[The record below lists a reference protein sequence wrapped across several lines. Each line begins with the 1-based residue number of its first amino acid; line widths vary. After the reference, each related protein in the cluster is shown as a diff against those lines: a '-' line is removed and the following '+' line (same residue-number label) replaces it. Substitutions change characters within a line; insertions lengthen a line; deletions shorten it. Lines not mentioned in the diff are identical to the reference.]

1 MEEPASARL
10 FDACAHVHDPRSA
23 NARHRLF
30 DIFVIALCAVISG
43 AEGWEDMEEYG
54 QAQAEWFQQFL
65 ELPHGIPSHDT
76 FRRVLSRLK
85 PDEQTQCFVSWTEA
99 LHESLDGEIVALDG
113 KTLRRSFDHAASKG
127 AIHMVSAWA
136 NAHRLIVGQRKVDDK
151 SNEITALP
159 KLLRMLEL
167 EGAIVTI
174 DAMGCQKEVAKTM
187 TEQGADY
194 VLALKDNHPTL
205 HGEVQ
210 LLFEDVK
217 AERLDDITSER
228 HTTIDA
234 DHGRLETRHYWITS
248 DIECFGVKG
257 SWANITSVGLVESH
271 REVGGEVSIEQRLFL
286 TSLPCDAV
294 RFAQAVREHWG
305 VENALHWVLEV
316 SFREDD
322 CRIRQGHGAQN
333 MAVLRHMALNL
344 LRQEGG
350 HKRGIKARRKR
361 AGWDRDYLFKVLT
374 GYAKCAYPACP
385 MRTARIA
392 QPYLRKTTEKK

>member
-1 MEEPASARL
+1 MPMEDPASARL
-10 FDACAHVHDPRSA
+10 FDYFAHVSDPRSS

-54 QAQAEWFQQFL
+54 QVQAEWFRQFL
-65 ELPHGIPSHDT
+65 ALPHGIPSHDT

-85 PDEQTQCFVSWTEA
+85 PDELTQCFVRWTEA
-99 LHESLDGEIVALDG
+99 LRESIDGDIVAIDG

-136 NAHRLIVGQRKVDDK
+136 NANRLVLGQLKVDDK
-151 SNEITALP
+151 SNEITAIP
-159 KLLRMLEL
+159 QLLRMLEI

-174 DAMGCQKEVAKTM
+174 DAMGCQKEIAKTI

-210 LLFEDVK
+210 LFFEDVK
-217 AERLDDITSER
+217 ADRFDHITAER

-248 DIECFGVKG
+248 DIECLGVRG
-257 SWANITSVGLVESH
+257 SWANIASVGLVESH
-271 REVGGEVSIEQRLFL
+271 REVSGEVSIEQRFFL
-286 TSLPCDAV
+286 TSLPGDAV
-294 RFAQAVREHWG
+294 RFAQAVRQHWG
-305 VENALHWVLEV
+305 VENALHWVLDV

-344 LRQEGG
+344 LRREPG

-361 AGWDRDYLFKVLT
+361 AGWDRDYLFQVLT
-374 GYAKCAYPACP
+374 G
-385 MRTARIA
+385 
-392 QPYLRKTTEKK
+392 

>member
-1 MEEPASARL
+1 MEDPASARL
-10 FDACAHVHDPRSA
+10 FDSFAYVSDPRSS

-43 AEGWEDMEEYG
+43 AEGWEDIEEYG
-54 QAQAEWFQQFL
+54 QAQAEGFQQFL
-65 ELPHGIPSHDT
+65 ALPHGIPSHDT

-85 PDEQTQCFVSWTEA
+85 PDELTQCFVSWTET
-99 LHESLDGEIVALDG
+99 LHESLGGDIVAIDG
-113 KTLRRSFDHAASKG
+113 KTLRRSFDQAASKG

-136 NAHRLIVGQRKVDDK
+136 NAHRLVLGQLKVDDK
-151 SNEITALP
+151 SNEITAIP
-159 KLLRMLEL
+159 MLLRMVEL

-174 DAMGCQKEVAKTM
+174 DAMGCQKEIAKTIIA
-187 TEQGADY
+187 QGADY

-210 LLFEDVK
+210 LFFEDVK
-217 AERLDDITSER
+217 AERFDHITSER
-228 HTTIDA
+228 HTTTDA

-248 DIECFGVKG
+248 DIECLGVKG
-257 SWANITSVGLVESH
+257 SWAKITRVGLVESH
-271 REVGGEVSIEQRLFL
+271 REVGGAVSIEQRFFL
-286 TSLPCDAV
+286 TSLPGDAV

-305 VENALHWVLEV
+305 VENALHWVLDV

-322 CRIRQGHGAQN
+322 CRIRQGNGAQN

-344 LRQEGG
+344 LQRESG

-361 AGWDRDYLFKVLT
+361 AGWDRDYLFQVLS
-374 GYAKCAYPACP
+374 G
-385 MRTARIA
+385 
-392 QPYLRKTTEKK
+392 

>member
-374 GYAKCAYPACP
+374 GYAKCAYPAV
-385 MRTARIA
+385 M
-392 QPYLRKTTEKK
+392 L

>member
-374 GYAKCAYPACP
+374 GYAKCAYPVL
-385 MRTARIA
+385 TAHEVRHKEHA
-392 QPYLRKTTEKK
+392 

>member
-1 MEEPASARL
+1 MPMEEPASARL
-10 FDACAHVHDPRSA
+10 FDSFAHVSDPRSA

-85 PDEQTQCFVSWTEA
+85 PDELTQCFVNWTET
-99 LHESLDGEIVALDG
+99 LRESLDGDIVAIDG

-127 AIHMVSAWA
+127 AIHMISAWA
-136 NAHRLIVGQRKVDDK
+136 NANRLVLGQLKVDDK
-151 SNEITALP
+151 SNEITAIP
-159 KLLRMLEL
+159 TLLRMLEL

-174 DAMGCQKEVAKTM
+174 DAMGCQKEIAKTI
-187 TEQGADY
+187 TEQGAEY

-205 HGEVQ
+205 HSEVQ
-210 LLFEDVK
+210 LFFDDVK
-217 AERLDDITSER
+217 ADRLDHITSER

-234 DHGRLETRHYWITS
+234 DHGRLETRHSWITS
-248 DIECFGVKG
+248 DIECLGVKG
-257 SWANITSVGLVESH
+257 SWANIASVGLVESH
-271 REVGGEVSIEQRLFL
+271 REMGGEVSSEQRFFL
-286 TSLPCDAV
+286 TSLPCDVV

-305 VENALHWVLEV
+305 VENGLHWVLDV

-344 LRQEGG
+344 LRRESG

-361 AGWDRDYLFKVLT
+361 AGWDRDYLFQVLT
-374 GYAKCAYPACP
+374 G
-385 MRTARIA
+385 
-392 QPYLRKTTEKK
+392 

>member
-1 MEEPASARL
+1 MPMEEPASARL
-10 FDACAHVHDPRSA
+10 FDSFAHVSDPRSA

-54 QAQAEWFQQFL
+54 QAQAEWFKQFL

-85 PDEQTQCFVSWTEA
+85 PDELTQCFVSWTEA
-99 LHESLDGEIVALDG
+99 LRESLDGEIVAIDG
-113 KTLRRSFDHAASKG
+113 KTLRRSFDHAASQG

-136 NAHRLIVGQRKVDDK
+136 NAHRLVLGQLKVDDK
-151 SNEITALP
+151 SNEITAIP

-174 DAMGCQKEVAKTM
+174 DAMGCQKEIAKTI
-187 TEQGADY
+187 TEQGAEY

-248 DIECFGVKG
+248 DIECLGVKG
-257 SWANITSVGLVESH
+257 SWANIASVGLVESH
-271 REVGGEVSIEQRLFL
+271 REVGGEVSIEQRYFL

-294 RFAQAVREHWG
+294 HFAQAVRQHWG
-305 VENALHWVLEV
+305 VENALHWVLDV

-344 LRQEGG
+344 LRREAG

-361 AGWDRDYLFKVLT
+361 AGWDRDYLFQVLT
-374 GYAKCAYPACP
+374 G
-385 MRTARIA
+385 
-392 QPYLRKTTEKK
+392 

>member
-1 MEEPASARL
+1 MEDPASARL
-10 FDACAHVHDPRSA
+10 FDAFAHVSDPRRA

-54 QAQAEWFQQFL
+54 QAQAEWFKQFL

-85 PDEQTQCFVSWTEA
+85 PDELSQCFVRWTEA
-99 LHESLDGEIVALDG
+99 LRESLDGDIVAIDG
-113 KTLRRSFDHAASKG
+113 KTLRRSFDHAASQG

-136 NAHRLIVGQRKVDDK
+136 NAHRLVLGQLKVDDK
-151 SNEITALP
+151 SNEITAIP
-159 KLLRMLEL
+159 TLLRMLEL

-174 DAMGCQKEVAKTM
+174 DAMGCQKEIAKTI
-187 TEQGADY
+187 TEQGAEY

-205 HGEVQ
+205 HEEVQ
-210 LLFEDVK
+210 RLFDDIK
-217 AERLDDITSER
+217 AERLDDLTSAR
-228 HTTIDA
+228 HTTVDA

-248 DIECFGVKG
+248 DIECLGVKG
-257 SWANITSVGLVESH
+257 SWANIASVGLVESQ
-271 REVGGEVSIEQRLFL
+271 REVGGAVSIEQRYFL

-294 RFAQAVREHWG
+294 RFAQAVRQHWG
-305 VENALHWVLEV
+305 VENALHWVLDV

-344 LRQEGG
+344 LRREAG

-361 AGWDRDYLFKVLT
+361 AGWDRDYLLQVLT
-374 GYAKCAYPACP
+374 G
-385 MRTARIA
+385 
-392 QPYLRKTTEKK
+392 